1 MPRRRGGR
9 RLATVLFLDI
19 VGSTSVASEMGDAR
33 WRGLLS
39 RFREVVHGRLKAE
52 GGREESFTGDGFL
65 ATFAEPAHAVRA
77 AEGIVEDVRLLGIE
91 VRAGV
96 HTGEIETIDGHVGG
110 VGVHAGARVMSLA
123 GASQV
128 LVTGTVKDLI
138 VGAPFRFRDAGVHEL
153 RGVPGTWP
161 LFALQDVDERPV
173 PGPMD
178 PEEAADARAAIASN
192 ERAGRWRRWL
202 VALGALIVVAAIVA
216 TVVVASSG
224 RAATITMIKID
235 PTTGRITE
243 TIADGY
249 YSHHH
254 QGSLWDQNG
263 TIWQATATQVVGRDP
278 ATGAVRI
285 TLGLESE
292 IESGTFGLGFG
303 WASTPKTSDTSTIEK
318 VDLVSGDVVA
328 RVDVPG
334 PVRSMA
340 IGNRSLWTV
349 TEGGVL
355 AQVDPTNMRVVK
367 VWRTS
372 ATAAGALVPEAGY
385 VWICDCDHGR
395 IVQFD
400 PRTGRESRVLDLPE
414 HGLIVSVATPT
425 TDTVWVLDPQGSTLT
440 QLDPKTGKADQP
452 IGLGGNPVQATI
464 AFGSIWIAAGA
475 DVYQVDLNTLHKT
488 TIPIPDPAYA
498 GSITADPRSRT
509 IWVANCGCPR

>member
-1 MPRRRGGR
+1 MPRRGSGR

-19 VGSTSVASEMGDAR
+19 VGSTSVASEMGDLR

-39 RFREVVHGRLKAE
+39 RFENVVRDRLKAE

-65 ATFAEPAHAVRA
+65 ATFPQPAHAVRA
-77 AEGIVEDVRLLGIE
+77 AEGIVEDVRSLGIE
-91 VRAGV
+91 IRAGV
-96 HTGEIETIDGHVGG
+96 HTGEIETIDGRVGG

-123 GASQV
+123 RASQV
-128 LVTGTVKDLI
+128 LVTGTVKDLV
-138 VGAPFRFRDAGVHEL
+138 VGGPFHFQDAGVHEL
-153 RGVPGTWP
+153 RGVPGMWP
-161 LFALQDVDERPV
+161 LFALEDVDGRPV

-178 PEEAADARAAIASN
+178 PDEAADARAAIGSN
-192 ERAGRWRRWL
+192 ERAGRRRTWL
-202 VALGALIVVAAIVA
+202 AAVGALIVAAAVV
-216 TVVVASSG
+216 TSVVVASSG
-224 RAATITMIKID
+224 RAATITMMEID
-235 PTTGRITE
+235 PATGRIAK
-243 TIADGY
+243 TIADRY
-249 YSHHH
+249 YSQHH
-254 QGSLWDQNG
+254 QDSLWTQNG

-278 ATGAVRI
+278 VTGAVRI
-285 TLGLESE
+285 TLGLGSE
-292 IESGTFGLGFG
+292 IENGTFGLGFG
-303 WASTPKTSDTSTIEK
+303 WASTPKTDDTSTIEK
-318 VDLVSGDVVA
+318 VDLVSGRVVA

-340 IGNRSLWTV
+340 TGNGSLWTV

-355 AQVDPTNMRVVK
+355 ARVDPTRVQDIK
-367 VWRTS
+367 VWHTS

-400 PRTGRESRVLDLPE
+400 PRTGRERRVLDLPE
-414 HGLIVSVATPT
+414 HGLIVGVAAPT

-440 QLDPKTGKADQP
+440 PLDPKTGEPGRP

-464 AFGSIWIAAGA
+464 AFGSIWVAAGA
-475 DVYQVDLNTLHKT
+475 DVYQVDLKTLRKR

-498 GSITADPRSRT
+498 GSITADPGSGT

>member
-1 MPRRRGGR
+1 MVR
-9 RLATVLFLDI
+9 
-19 VGSTSVASEMGDAR
+19 
-33 WRGLLS
+33 
-39 RFREVVHGRLKAE
+39 GRLKAE
-52 GGREESFTGDGFL
+52 GGREENFTGDGFL
-65 ATFAEPAHAVRA
+65 ATFAEPARAVRA
-77 AEGIVEDVRLLGIE
+77 AEGIVEDVRSLGIE

-192 ERAGRWRRWL
+192 ERAGRRRRWL
-202 VALGALIVVAAIVA
+202 VAVGALIVVAAIVA

-224 RAATITMIKID
+224 KAATITMIKID
-235 PTTGRITE
+235 PTTGQITE

-278 ATGAVRI
+278 VTGAVRI
-285 TLGLESE
+285 TLSLESE
-292 IESGTFGLGFG
+292 IENGTFGLGFG
-303 WASTPKTSDTSTIEK
+303 WVATPKTDDTSTIEK

-340 IGNRSLWTV
+340 TGDGSLWTV

-355 AQVDPTNMRVVK
+355 ARVDPDNCSTSRNGTRVQPRPAL
-367 VWRTS
+367 WCRRPGTSGS
-372 ATAAGALVPEAGY
+372 ATAT
-385 VWICDCDHGR
+385 
-395 IVQFD
+395 
-400 PRTGRESRVLDLPE
+400 TG
-414 HGLIVSVATPT
+414 
-425 TDTVWVLDPQGSTLT
+425 GSCSSIH
-440 QLDPKTGKADQP
+440 A
-452 IGLGGNPVQATI
+452 QA
-464 AFGSIWIAAGA
+464 ARPACSIS
-475 DVYQVDLNTLHKT
+475 
-488 TIPIPDPAYA
+488 P
-498 GSITADPRSRT
+498 STASS
-509 IWVANCGCPR
+509 